1 MINGNR
7 DRDALWNVVNGDGHH
22 NGDGDA
28 GVLQGGDKGGQSLGK
43 VMDGDGQGGH
53 HPHAHQLGCVA
64 GVRFQRLDLM
74 GIFLG
79 GNALVN
85 ESDQEHPAEKGDDRA
100 PAAPFLPQFRLER
113 ILGLGKNLDHGD
125 INHDASGK
133 AQADGQEFFV
143 GMVGQK
149 CDAAS
154 NPSAQPGQEG
164 EKKSVENRV
173 IHRIPPLMI

>member
-1 MINGNR
+1 MGTETA
-7 DRDALWNVVNGDGHH
+7 DALWNVVNGDGHH

-85 ESDQEHPAEKGDDRA
+85 ESDQEHPAEKA
-100 PAAPFLPQFRLER
+100 MTVLQLPHFSPSSAWS
-113 ILGLGKNLDHGD
+113 
-125 INHDASGK
+125 ASW
-133 AQADGQEFFV
+133 AW
-143 GMVGQK
+143 
-149 CDAAS
+149 
-154 NPSAQPGQEG
+154 
-164 EKKSVENRV
+164 EKISIMET
-173 IHRIPPLMI
+173 